1 MELGLVTAFLG
12 GVLALLSPCGALLLP
27 AFFASTV
34 GAGPRLWLHGGV
46 FYGGLLIVLVPLG
59 IGAGALGALF
69 TAHREAVIVTA
80 SLLLIVFGLVQALGF
95 GFDPTRMLPGARGLQ
110 QRAGSRSGLV
120 KTVMLGAVSGV
131 AGFCTGPIL
140 GAVLTLA
147 AAQGSMLTASIL
159 FGVYGAGMVVPLLL
173 LATLWGRMGN
183 RGRALMRG
191 RTFRFLGRDLHT
203 TSVVTGLLI
212 AAVGVLFWTTNGLVG
227 VPELVPSSTQAWL
240 QQRSGL
246 LAGPV
251 VDVLAI
257 LLAAGLALLIWA
269 RVRRSRASVIAAR
282 EDDPDV
288 EMAGR
293 GENAGG
299 GREG

>member
-34 GAGPRLWLHGGV
+34 GAGPRLWLHGAV
-46 FYGGLLIVLVPLG
+46 FYGGLLVVLVPLG
-59 IGAGALGALF
+59 MGAGALGALF
-69 TAHREAVIVTA
+69 TAHREAVIVT
-80 SLLLIVFGLVQALGF
+80 SSVLLIVFGIVQALGF
-95 GFDPTRMLPGARGLQ
+95 GFDPTRMLPGTRSLQ

-147 AAQGSMLTASIL
+147 AAQGSVLTA
-159 FGVYGAGMVVPLLL
+159 GVLLGIYGAGMVVPLLL
-173 LATLWGRMGN
+173 VATLWGRMGT

-212 AAVGVLFWTTNGLVG
+212 AGVGVVFWATNGLVG

-257 LLAAGLALLIWA
+257 LLAAGLVLLIWA
-269 RVRRSRASVIAAR
+269 RARRPRTAAST
-282 EDDPDV
+282 
-288 EMAGR
+288 GR
-293 GENAGG
+293 GANPATEMTEGATSPDG
-299 GREG
+299 GRKN